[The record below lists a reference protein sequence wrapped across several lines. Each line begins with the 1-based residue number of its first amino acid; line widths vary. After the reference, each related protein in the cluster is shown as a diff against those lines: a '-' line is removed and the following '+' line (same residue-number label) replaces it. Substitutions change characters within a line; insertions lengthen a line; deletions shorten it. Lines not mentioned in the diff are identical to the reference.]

1 MAGHE
6 GQGGHNRSREKKDN
20 GEDEIPLLAREHR
33 GRACGREVNN

>member
-20 GEDEIPLLAREHR
+20 GEDEIPLLARLRMVSE
-33 GRACGREVNN
+33 EL